1 MALSV
6 TKADVWSVEIP
17 DAPGGLANKLAGL
30 AEAGVNLQFVI
41 ARRQP
46 DKPGRGVAFISGLQ
60 GAKAQKAAQAAGFQK
75 SAMAARRVE
84 APDKP
89 GLVRRLLEPLAEAGI
104 NVRGVSASVIGRN
117 CVIFLA
123 FDSAADATGA
133 ARLLRKQK

>member
-17 DAPGGLANKLAGL
+17 DAPGGLADKLAGL
-30 AEAGVNLQFVI
+30 AEADVNLQFVI

-46 DKPGRGVAFISGLQ
+46 DKPGRGLAFVSGLK
-60 GAKAQKAAQAAGFQK
+60 GAKAPKAAQAAGFQK
-75 SAMAARRVE
+75 SAMAALRVD

-89 GLVRRLLEPLAEAGI
+89 GLVRRLLEPLAESGI

-117 CVIFLA
+117 CAIFLA
-123 FDSAADATGA
+123 FDSEADATQA
-133 ARLLRKQK
+133 AKLLRKQK